1 MGFQQGLSGLYSSSQ
16 ALDVI
21 SHNIANSSTVGFK
34 AGTAIFS
41 DVYASAMMLGGGSS
55 NQIGIGSRVSA
66 VWQQFSQGNI
76 SPTGNALDMAIN
88 GNGFFRMIRTDG
100 TIAYTRNGQ
109 FDANRDGYIIN
120 ANGDRLTGYAAV
132 TDANGNTMYA
142 GEPTELYIDTTG
154 MAPRETAESRIAVNL
169 NSNEVNP
176 LEKDPAGQ
184 DITTFL
190 NQVNIPPDSYNFTTN
205 YNVYDSLGNE
215 HRMELYFVREPSV
228 GGVAPNQWRVY
239 GRMSTDIQPDPANPG
254 ISLGAPLEDL
264 GTLDFTAYGALDP
277 AGNSQYTITRSAAQI
292 GTGADDMEF
301 TIDLAGSTQWNDK
314 NAVTTNPWQDG
325 FTTGKITKLTVSE
338 EGVLEGTY
346 SNGLTRAIGKIAL
359 AHFRSPNGLI
369 ALGDN
374 MYAESYDSGQPLV
387 GAPRTSVLGSVL
399 SQRVE
404 DSNVDLTQELVDMIV
419 QQRSYQANAQT
430 IRTQD
435 QILQTL
441 VNLR

>member
-1 MGFQQGLSGLYSSSQ
+1 MAFQQGLSGLYSSSQ

-34 AGTAIFS
+34 AGTAIFN
-41 DVYASAMMLGGGSS
+41 DVYASAMMLGGGIS
-55 NQIGIGSRVSA
+55 NQTGIGSRVAA
-66 VWQQFSQGNI
+66 VWQQFTQGNI
-76 SPTGNALDMAIN
+76 STTGNALDMAVN
-88 GNGFFRMIRTDG
+88 GNGFFRMVRTDG

-109 FDANRDGYIIN
+109 FDADRNGYVIN

-132 TDANGNTMYA
+132 TDLKGNTVYG
-142 GEPTELYIDTTG
+142 GEPSILRIDTSG
-154 MAPRETAESRIAVNL
+154 MAPRQTTESNLSVNL
-169 NSNEVNP
+169 NSTEVNP
-176 LEKDPAGQ
+176 LEKDPPGQ
-184 DITTFL
+184 DIATFL
-190 NQVNIPPDSYNFTTN
+190 DKVDIPADSYNYTTN
-205 YNVYDSLGNE
+205 YYVYDSLGNR
-215 HRMELYFVREPSV
+215 HSMELYFVREPAT
-228 GGVAPNQWRVY
+228 GGAAPNNWRVY
-239 GRMSTDIQPDPANPG
+239 GRMSCDIQPDPSDPAT
-254 ISLGAPLEDL
+254 SLGRPLEDM
-264 GTLDFTAYGALDP
+264 GTLDFTTYGTLDP
-277 AGNSQYTITRSAAQI
+277 AGVSQYTINRSAAEL
-292 GTGADDMEF
+292 GTGAGDLEF
-301 TIDLAGSTQWNDK
+301 TLDMLGSTQWNEK
-314 NAVTTNPWQDG
+314 SGVTNNPWQDG
-325 FTTGKITKLTVSE
+325 YTTGKITKLSVSE

-369 ALGDN
+369 NLGDN

-387 GAPRTSVLGSVL
+387 GAPTTSVLGKVL

-419 QQRSYQANAQT
+419 QQRNYQANAQT